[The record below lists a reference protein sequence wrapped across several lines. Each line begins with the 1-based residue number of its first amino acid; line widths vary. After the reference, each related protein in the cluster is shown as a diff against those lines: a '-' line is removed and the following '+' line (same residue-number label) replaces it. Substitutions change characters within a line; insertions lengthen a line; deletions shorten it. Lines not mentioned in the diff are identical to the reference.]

1 VKCASVA
8 SGGLST
14 RPEWE
19 QPFTGRFDFSM
30 IEDRPLRQL
39 LERLRRPRQPGEVFE
54 TRFERR
60 EWRFAAGGGE
70 VLLMADRG
78 TIDAAGRS
86 EAISELEIEL
96 AGAPIDA
103 LFDLAGRWCSPCRCA
118 PSRAA
123 RPSAATI

>member
-1 VKCASVA
+1 MKCASVA

-30 IEDRPLRQL
+30 IEDRPLCQL
-39 LERLRRPRQPGEVFE
+39 LERLRDRGSLSEVFE

-78 TIDAAGRS
+78 TIEAARNLGASRPRIRSGRS
-86 EAISELEIEL
+86 TPPVVKKTS
-96 AGAPIDA
+96 
-103 LFDLAGRWCSPCRCA
+103 SKK
-118 PSRAA
+118 SM
-123 RPSAATI
+123 S